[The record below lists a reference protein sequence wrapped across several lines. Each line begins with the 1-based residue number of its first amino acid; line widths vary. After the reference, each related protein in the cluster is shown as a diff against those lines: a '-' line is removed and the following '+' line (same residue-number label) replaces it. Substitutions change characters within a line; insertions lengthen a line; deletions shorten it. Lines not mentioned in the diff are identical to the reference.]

1 MVLGIGLAAGDGVS
15 VGLLAAIFISNLP
28 EAVGSA
34 TDMRAAGEP
43 APPSLGSGRSSP

>member
-1 MVLGIGLAAGDGVS
+1 MVLGIGLAAGDGVG

-34 TDMRAAGEP
+34 TEIVPPVEP
-43 APPSLGSGRSSP
+43 APRSFASGPSSH